1 MLDVDT
7 LWGYITI
14 MIDTE
19 KKSILTR
26 LKRIEGQVGGLHR
39 MVEEDRYCIDVLTQ
53 INAVRAAL
61 HRVEAEILRRHV
73 AHCVA
78 DAFAHGNAEAQRQ
91 KVDELVDTMGRM
103 TR

>member
-1 MLDVDT
+1 MVDPA
-7 LWGYITI
+7 
-14 MIDTE
+14 

-39 MVEEDRYCIDVLTQ
+39 MVEDDRYCIDVLTQ

-61 HRVEAEILRRHV
+61 HRVEAEMLRGHV

-78 DAFAHGNAEAQRQ
+78 DAFATGDAEAQRQ

-103 TR
+103 SR

>member
-1 MLDVDT
+1 MNGT
-7 LWGYITI
+7 A
-14 MIDTE
+14 

-39 MVEEDRYCIDVLTQ
+39 MVEGGRYCIDVLTQ

-61 HRVEAEILRRHV
+61 HKVEAEVLRSHV

-78 DAFAHGNAEAQRQ
+78 DAFASGDVEGQRQ
-91 KVDELVDTMGRM
+91 KIAELVDTMGRI